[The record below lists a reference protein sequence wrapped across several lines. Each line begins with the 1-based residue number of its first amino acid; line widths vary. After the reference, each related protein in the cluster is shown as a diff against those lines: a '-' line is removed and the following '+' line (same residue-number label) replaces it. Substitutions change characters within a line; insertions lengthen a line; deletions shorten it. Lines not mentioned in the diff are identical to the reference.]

1 MRGRAGA
8 AGEAPWSGPVRERA
22 GRLREQAGRLRAGA
36 EAVTL
41 PGPEG
46 AALRERILTHA
57 ERAENAARSLERAAD
72 ALFGHEAV
80 LGVLARRRREHGG
93 ATHIG

>member
-1 MRGRAGA
+1 MTARARAVG
-8 AGEAPWSGPVRERA
+8 GAPWSGPVRERA
-22 GRLREQAGRLRAGA
+22 VRLREQAGRLRAGA

-46 AALRERILTHA
+46 AALRQRILAHA
-57 ERAENAARSLERAAD
+57 ERAEHAARSLERAAE

-80 LGVLARRRREHGG
+80 LAVLARRRREHGG
-93 ATHIG
+93 ATRVG